1 MKINH
6 DVQFQKY
13 SEYAE
18 RCERMERQKEEHFRK
33 RREWEKKNPN
43 KEYPQSLE
51 LGKKEKAP
59 MALLCDVESILNA
72 YM

>member
-1 MKINH
+1 MRINH

-18 RCERMERQKEEHFRK
+18 RCERMERQKEEHFKK

-43 KEYPQSLE
+43 KEYPH
-51 LGKKEKAP
+51 
-59 MALLCDVESILNA
+59 
-72 YM
+72 